1 MCVWRVEANG
11 EVDEVNRSWNF
22 RLLVRREPFVLLSR
36 YRSRLYEQ
44 YLNKKFLLYGGLLAM
59 LTVCRTDTGDMR
71 SAQMFLRCK

>member
-36 YRSRLYEQ
+36 YSSRLYHL
-44 YLNKKFLLYGGLLAM
+44 YINKKVSFIWRALSP
-59 LTVCRTDTGDMR
+59 VDNVQDRHR
-71 SAQMFLRCK
+71 